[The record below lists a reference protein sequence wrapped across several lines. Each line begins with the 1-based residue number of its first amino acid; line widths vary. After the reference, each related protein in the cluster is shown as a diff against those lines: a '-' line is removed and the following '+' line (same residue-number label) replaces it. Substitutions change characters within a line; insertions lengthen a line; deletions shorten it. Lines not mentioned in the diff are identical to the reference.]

1 VRRRAVVASVI
12 SSAAVLGIGWQAGQ
26 QSVAGPLVASE
37 SPAAADPASS
47 PPAAPSPTAVPSA
60 PAGEPSTAA
69 TPTPSPSPSAA
80 ASGSF
85 TGSSVRTRYG
95 TVQVQITV
103 ENGTIVDATTVQ
115 LTADDQRSA
124 QINNRAAPIL
134 RSEVLAAQSASVST
148 VSGATYTSAGYLKSL
163 QSALDQAGL

>member
-26 QSVAGPLVASE
+26 QSVAGSLAAPEPPAASSPAPSTPPTAP
-37 SPAAADPASS
+37 SPAASGGGSS
-47 PPAAPSPTAVPSA
+47 PDATPAPTAD
-60 PAGEPSTAA
+60 
-69 TPTPSPSPSAA
+69 
-80 ASGSF
+80 SGTF

-95 TVQVQITV
+95 TVQVRVTV
-103 ENGTIVDATTVQ
+103 ENGTITDATTVQ

-134 RSEVLAAQSASVST
+134 RTEVLTAQSASVST
-148 VSGATYTSAGYLKSL
+148 VSGATYTSEGYEKSL